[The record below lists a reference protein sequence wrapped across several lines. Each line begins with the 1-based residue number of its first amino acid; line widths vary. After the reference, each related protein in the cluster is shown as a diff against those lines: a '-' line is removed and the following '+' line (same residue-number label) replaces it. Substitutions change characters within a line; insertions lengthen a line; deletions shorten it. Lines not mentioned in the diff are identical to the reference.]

1 MTSKYPI
8 QLGLQSNVI
17 YWDTPWAPARSE
29 TYLPELLQQHSNLE
43 TAMYGKSSSRGRTS
57 RTLN

>member
-57 RTLN
+57 